1 MTVFSGK
8 ISSAFS
14 IPAAP
19 GKIDKINPED
29 LGTNSPAVA
38 LALASDG
45 PARKVTWT
53 ISGTEPERWA
63 ELSQLALEPSQ
74 RISVHLNNAGFVPV
88 IENSGPATSAQ
99 LRVKAGPQA
108 KAVVVGTI
116 QIPAGE
122 STFQYERPKTTLSV
136 SGQVPGLQGWLLAPV
151 TITLTAQDFSSTG
164 IAAIETSHDKVTWT
178 EYSAPFTYSDE
189 GDTTLYY
196 RAKDNAKNVELAKSD
211 ELKIDTRSPVISA
224 VARADYTRVD
234 PFVVDFSASDP
245 APGSGLSSVGG
256 TLDGSAVANGESVDL
271 LWFTL
276 GPHTLDI
283 TAKDVA
289 GWTTR
294 RSVTFNLIATRES
307 LQALV
312 TELVQRGE
320 IDSAGFGESLIHSA
334 QHNLQALIREIDAQ
348 EGKHISVNA
357 ADLLRGD
364 TEYVLAHGA

>member
-1 MTVFSGK
+1 M
-8 ISSAFS
+8 
-14 IPAAP
+14 
-19 GKIDKINPED
+19 
-29 LGTNSPAVA
+29 
-38 LALASDG
+38 
-45 PARKVTWT
+45 
-53 ISGTEPERWA
+53 
-63 ELSQLALEPSQ
+63 
-74 RISVHLNNAGFVPV
+74 
-88 IENSGPATSAQ
+88 
-99 LRVKAGPQA
+99 
-108 KAVVVGTI
+108 
-116 QIPAGE
+116 
-122 STFQYERPKTTLSV
+122 
-136 SGQVPGLQGWLLAPV
+136 
-151 TITLTAQDFSSTG
+151 
-164 IAAIETSHDKVTWT
+164 TWT